1 MDINCSY
8 PFTPMI
14 VDGEIILR
22 PLLQCTLSCG
32 GKTFETLL
40 LVDSGADYS
49 MLKREVARD
58 GLMIDL
64 DRLTPIGETG
74 GVGGE
79 TKIARTDIG
88 VSFRMGKYLHECTI
102 PFQISLEEGKDPAF
116 SLLGRIPFFYDFR
129 VSFRMGYTD
138 DPALGKFNLHLEQ
151 KKRSAGRY
159 KKPVKFG

>member
-14 VDGEIILR
+14 VGKEVILR
-22 PLLQCTLSCG
+22 PLLQCTLSYR
-32 GKTFETLL
+32 GKTFETML

-58 GLMIDL
+58 GLMMDL
-64 DRLTPIGETG
+64 DKLVPVGTTG

-79 TKIARTDIG
+79 TKIARVDVG
-88 VSFRMGKYLHECTI
+88 VAFMMGKHKHDCTI
-102 PFQISLEEGKDPAF
+102 PFQISLDEGKDPGF

-129 VSFRMGYTD
+129 VGFRMGFTD
-138 DPALGKFNLHLEQ
+138 DPSLGKFNLHLEQ
-151 KKRSAGRY
+151 KKRSSEKY